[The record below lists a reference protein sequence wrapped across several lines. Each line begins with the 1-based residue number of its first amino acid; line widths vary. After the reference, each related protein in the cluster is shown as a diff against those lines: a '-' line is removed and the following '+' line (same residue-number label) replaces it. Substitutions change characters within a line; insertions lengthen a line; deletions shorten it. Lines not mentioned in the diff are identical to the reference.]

1 MSQRFA
7 PGQPGQSP
15 VPGQPRYQPPPP
27 QAAGMRPYAAGTGFP
42 VCMPKT
48 FLINSGVFIKEKT
61 FTSTNT
67 TIKI

>member
-27 QAAGMRPYAAGTGFP
+27 QAAGMRPYAAGTGGFP
-42 VCMPKT
+42 PVSIALPSRHAK
-48 FLINSGVFIKEKT
+48 L
-61 FTSTNT
+61 
-67 TIKI
+67 TIIFPI

>member
-15 VPGQPRYQPPPP
+15 VPGQPRYPPPPP

-42 VCMPKT
+42 PVSMVWMGKLP
-48 FLINSGVFIKEKT
+48 INQDNIM
-61 FTSTNT
+61 
-67 TIKI
+67 

>member
-27 QAAGMRPYAAGTGFP
+27 QTAGMRPYAAGTGFP
-42 VCMPKT
+42 VCVIHT
-48 FLINSGVFIKEKT
+48 SILIDIVM
-61 FTSTNT
+61 FT
-67 TIKI
+67 